1 MAKAFKAKQINFM
14 MPNRVGLLAEIS
26 AALAEAG
33 VNIEALCAYEWEEKG
48 AFMVI
53 ADNTAKAKRIISG
66 MGAEDLET
74 EDVIALEVPNRVGEL
89 RKASQKIADA
99 GIDIY
104 YLYTSPS
111 KAKTATLIFKTDN
124 DRKALKALS

>member
-1 MAKAFKAKQINFM
+1 
-14 MPNRVGLLAEIS
+14 
-26 AALAEAG
+26 
-33 VNIEALCAYEWEEKG
+33 
-48 AFMVI
+48 I